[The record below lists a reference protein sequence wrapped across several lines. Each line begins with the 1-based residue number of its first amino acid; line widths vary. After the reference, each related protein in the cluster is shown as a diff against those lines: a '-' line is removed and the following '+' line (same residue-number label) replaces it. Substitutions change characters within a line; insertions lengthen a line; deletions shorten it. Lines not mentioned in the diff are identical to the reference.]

1 MSYQIIWSDKSKENL
16 KGMEIG
22 IVRRIVRKAIE
33 LELAPY
39 HFVEKMTDVNCWKL
53 RVGDY
58 RILMDI
64 NEDKKEI
71 QILKVGHRRNVYK

>member
-1 MSYQIIWSDKSKENL
+1 MYRLIWAPRVKEEL
-16 KGMEIG
+16 KELAPRLAERVIKK
-22 IVRRIVRKAIE
+22 VAE

-58 RILMDI
+58 RVLLDI
-64 NEDKKEI
+64 DEKKKEI
-71 QILKVGHRRNVYK
+71 QVLKVGHRKNVYK

>member
-22 IVRRIVRKAIE
+22 IVRRIVRKVTE

>member
-1 MSYQIIWSDKSKENL
+1 MPYQFIWSEKSRENL

-22 IVRRIVRKAIE
+22 IVRRIVRKVTE

-64 NEDKKEI
+64 KEDTKEI

>member
-1 MSYQIIWSDKSKENL
+1 MPYQIIWSDKSRENL
-16 KGMEIG
+16 RGMEIG
-22 IVRRIVRKAIE
+22 IVRRIVRKVNE

-64 NEDKKEI
+64 NEDKKKI